1 MGTET
6 VMDTETTVLLT
17 HPIGLHARPAVKL
30 AQLVVT
36 FDADAWVRLESGGEW
51 VKARST
57 AQVLRLGARFGQ
69 RLQIGATGPESDSVV
84 KAVADLFDRN
94 FLFPAI
100 TTVLLLASWFR
111 GVFCTAERAVNR
123 GGRGRFH

>member
-36 FDADAWVRLESGGEW
+36 FDADTWVRLESGGEW

-57 AQVLRLGARFGQ
+57 CLLY
-69 RLQIGATGPESDSVV
+69 TSD
-84 KAVADLFDRN
+84 AAD
-94 FLFPAI
+94 
-100 TTVLLLASWFR
+100 
-111 GVFCTAERAVNR
+111 E
-123 GGRGRFH
+123 